1 LILSSRISR
10 HWGFLSSCGRYT
22 AGFWVFSRGHLKQTD
37 GGGLLESVTGI
48 VDSIIYSRDAT
59 GYAVL
64 RVTADDG
71 AEITMVGCIPRPVPG
86 ETIAAN
92 GRWITHA
99 AFGKQFEIAEFERTL
114 PASANALL
122 VYLKSGTLPGV
133 GSVTA
138 KLLLEKFGTDILDI
152 IETDPEKLTAV
163 KGISKKRALD
173 IGRAFSEQNIVRRL
187 IEFLASHKLPP
198 NHALNLYKHY
208 GSDAMTRLKE
218 NPYISVTFDFTFEM
232 ADTLA
237 HSLGVA
243 PDSFIRQK
251 AGVLYELRYNLDQGH
266 CFIPFDKLCL
276 VTCALLSLEGV
287 DIADAIDALT
297 EEGFIIREY
306 VGGRDACY
314 LAEIYNAECFVA
326 SRALHLAVNAPETP
340 KRLLEHIEH
349 VERGLELTLE
359 NSQRQAVTVA
369 AKSNLFVL
377 TGGPGTGKTTTV
389 RAIVELFER
398 LGLKVGLAAPTGRA
412 AKRMSDVT
420 GRDAATI
427 HRFLGFAPCGETGGF
442 AFYHNAEVPLPHDV
456 VIVDE
461 TSMVD
466 VLLMSALLEALR
478 DDARLILVGDADQLP
493 AVGPGNVLN
502 DFLTCDRIDS
512 VRLTEIFRQAAG
524 SKIVTGA
531 HAVNAG
537 ELPALNNK
545 GDLFCLG
552 RLGADNA
559 VSTIVELVCKR
570 LPENMDIPSAQIQ
583 VLTPTRRGKCGTHH
597 LNEVLQ
603 QALNPPSP
611 EKNEHRLGHNI
622 FRENDRVMQ
631 IKNNYELMWTT
642 ESGDAGVGVFNGD
655 VGRLTAIDKQ
665 TEHATVRY
673 DDGHII
679 SYPFEKLF
687 ELEPAYAMTVHKA
700 QGSEYPAVIF
710 AHMPCAKTLMT
721 RRILYTAMT
730 RARDLLIMVGDKRV
744 LAEMAAS
751 GKKAARYSGLSER
764 LK

>member
-1 LILSSRISR
+1 M
-10 HWGFLSSCGRYT
+10 
-22 AGFWVFSRGHLKQTD
+22 
-37 GGGLLESVTGI
+37 ESITGA
-48 VDSIIYSRDAT
+48 VDSIVYSRDAT

-71 AEITMVGCIPRPVPG
+71 AAITMVGCIPRPVPG

-92 GRWITHA
+92 GRWIVHPS
-99 AFGKQFEIAEFERTL
+99 FGKQFEVADFERTL

-122 VYLKSGTLPGV
+122 AYLKSGTLPGV
-133 GSVTA
+133 GNVTA
-138 KLLLEKFGTDILDI
+138 KLLLEKFGADILDI
-152 IETDPEKLTAV
+152 IETNPEKLTAV

-187 IEFLASHKLPP
+187 IEFLSSHKLPP

-218 NPYISVTFDFTFEM
+218 NPYILVSFDLTFEM

-237 HSLGVA
+237 HNLGIA

-266 CFIPFDKLCL
+266 CYIPFDKLCT
-276 VTCALLSLEGV
+276 VTCALLGLEGI
-287 DIADAIDALT
+287 DIGEAIDILT
-297 EEGFIIREY
+297 IDGYIIREN
-306 VGGRDACY
+306 VRGKDACY
-314 LAEIYNAECFVA
+314 LAEIYNAECYIA
-326 SRALHLAVNAPETP
+326 ERALQLSASEPKITNHLNEY
-340 KRLLEHIEH
+340 IEN
-349 VERGLELTLE
+349 VERGLNLTLE
-359 NSQRQAVTVA
+359 SLQREAVSVA
-369 AKSNLFVL
+369 AKSSLFVL

-389 RAIVELFER
+389 RAIVELLEY

-420 GRDAATI
+420 GRDAVTI
-427 HRFLGFAPCGETGGF
+427 HRFLGFSPCGETGGF
-442 AFYHNAEVPLPHDV
+442 AFYHNAETPLPHDA

-466 VLLMSALLEALR
+466 VPLMSALLEALR

-502 DFLTCDRIDS
+502 DFLLCDRIDS

-537 ELPALNNK
+537 KLPDLSNN

-552 RLGADNA
+552 RLDSDDA
-559 VSTIVELVCKR
+559 VSTVVDLVNQR
-570 LPENMDIPSAQIQ
+570 LPENMGIPSAQIQ
-583 VLTPTRRGKCGTHH
+583 VLTPTRRGQCGTYH

-603 QALNPPSP
+603 QALNPPLP
-611 EKNEHRLGHNI
+611 EKNEHRIGHTI
-622 FRENDRVMQ
+622 FRESDRVMQ
-631 IKNNYELMWTT
+631 IKNNYELMWNT
-642 ESGDAGVGVFNGD
+642 ESGDSGVGVFNGD
-655 VGRLTAIDKQ
+655 VGQLVAIDKQ

-679 SYPFEKLF
+679 RYPFEKLF
-687 ELEPAYAMTVHKA
+687 ELELAYAMTVHKA

-710 AHMPCAKTLMT
+710 THMPCAKTLMT
-721 RRILYTAMT
+721 RRVLYTAMT
-730 RARDLLIMVGDKRV
+730 RARDLLVMVGDKRV
-744 LAEMAAS
+744 LGEMAAA
-751 GKKAARYSGLSER
+751 GKKIARYSGLSER
-764 LK
+764 LRGES